1 MNNIQD
7 DINSNQV
14 LNSPFIQDEVRNI
27 WSILEQVCD
36 PEVPVLSIIDLG
48 IVRDVKL
55 FSPTSENPPS
65 EGRGAIITI
74 TPTYSGCPAM
84 DVISM
89 NIRMTLLEAGY
100 KNIQIQTALSP
111 AWTTDWM
118 SEVGKQKLK
127 EYGIAPPNSKQ
138 SVCHPDAF
146 QEEEAIQ
153 CPRCNSYNTNLIS
166 RFGSTACKA
175 FYQCADCKE
184 PFDYFKCH

>member
-1 MNNIQD
+1 MTEFTSHITKPS
-7 DINSNQV
+7 SNQEE
-14 LNSPFIQDEVRNI
+14 IKRI
-27 WSILEQVCD
+27 WLLLENVCD

-48 IVRDVKL
+48 IVRDVQVLKDS
-55 FSPTSENPPS
+55 FENKV
-65 EGRGAIITI
+65 IITI

-89 NIRMTLLEAGY
+89 GIRMALLEAGY
-100 KNIQIQTALSP
+100 KNIQINTVLSP

-118 SEVGKQKLK
+118 SEAGKQKLK
-127 EYGIAPPNSKQ
+127 EYGIAPPHSNQ
-138 SVCHPDAF
+138 SVCHPEAF

-153 CPRCNSYNTNLIS
+153 CPRCDSYNTNLIS
-166 RFGSTACKA
+166 RFGSTACKS

>member
-1 MNNIQD
+1 MNELAHDTQLKKF
-7 DINSNQV
+7 S
-14 LNSPFIQDEVRNI
+14 STEDETQHI
-27 WSILEQVCD
+27 WSLLEQVSD
-36 PEVPVLSIIDLG
+36 PEVPVLSIVDLG
-48 IVRDVKL
+48 IVRDVQVTKEL
-55 FSPTSENPPS
+55 AGSTIN
-65 EGRGAIITI
+65 ITI

-89 NIRMTLLEAGY
+89 NIRMALLEAGY
-100 KNIQIQTALSP
+100 KNIKINTVLSP

-118 SEVGKQKLK
+118 SEAGKQKLK
-127 EYGIAPPNSKQ
+127 EYGIAPPNSQQ

-153 CPRCNSYNTNLIS
+153 CPRCDSYNTNLIS

>member
-1 MNNIQD
+1 M
-7 DINSNQV
+7 INELAHNTGVQNFPSTE
-14 LNSPFIQDEVRNI
+14 DEIKNI
-27 WSILEQVCD
+27 WSLLEQVSD
-36 PEVPVLSIIDLG
+36 PEVSVVSIIDLG

-55 FSPTSENPPS
+55 TNSSSENPQQG
-65 EGRGAIITI
+65 GRRAHITI

-89 NIRMTLLEAGY
+89 NIRMALLEAGY
-100 KNIQIQTALSP
+100 KNTQISTVLSP

-118 SEVGKQKLK
+118 SEAGKQKLK
-127 EYGIAPPNSKQ
+127 EYGIAPPHSQQ

-153 CPRCNSYNTNLIS
+153 CPRCDSYNTNQIS

-175 FYQCADCKE
+175 FYQCAECKE